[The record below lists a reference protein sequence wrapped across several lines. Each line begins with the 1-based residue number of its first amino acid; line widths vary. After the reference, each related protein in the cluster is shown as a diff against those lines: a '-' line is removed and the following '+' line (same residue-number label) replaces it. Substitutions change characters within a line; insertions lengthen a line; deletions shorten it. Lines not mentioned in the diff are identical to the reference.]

1 MQIHDSR
8 WISVPIFV
16 IPIIIGWHVNV
27 IDWKWIVDYSTTML
41 VIITVIMALFVA
53 IQIKHIKYETTQKT
67 KYISISVISEH
78 YTNRFIKYRNLISK
92 ISNKKY
98 RNEEFTSDEIY
109 HMEFLLNEFEILAI
123 KVFHMKM
130 DVGLVNEITGN
141 IIISVMDNNEINN
154 VIEAKQKE
162 DSKNYERITELYF
175 KIKKV
180 N

>member
-67 KYISISVISEH
+67 NYTSISVISEH
-78 YTNRFIKYRNLISK
+78 YTNRFIKYSYLISK

-98 RNEEFTSDEIY
+98 GNKKFTNDEIY
-109 HMEFLLNEFEILAI
+109 DMEFLLNEFEILAI

-130 DVGLVNEITGN
+130 DVSLVNEITGN
-141 IIISVMDNNEINN
+141 VIISVMNNNEIKT
-154 VIEAKQKE
+154 VIETKQKE
-162 DSKNYERITELYF
+162 DSKNYERITELYL
-175 KIKKV
+175 KIKKI